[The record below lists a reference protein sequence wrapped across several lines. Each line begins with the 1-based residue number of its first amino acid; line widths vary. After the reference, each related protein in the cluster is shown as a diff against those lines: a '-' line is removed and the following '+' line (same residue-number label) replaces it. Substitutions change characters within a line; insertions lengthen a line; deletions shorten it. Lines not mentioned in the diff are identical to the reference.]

1 MRKERSISFKF
12 PYPYFSFSLSFSF
25 LRRKGRGKKKEKKN
39 KKEEREEGR
48 EKGRLVIQP
57 ETGGIT
63 SHQEDFRVLI
73 EVSFNHTALLGAIQL
88 QEIEPK
94 TV

>member
-1 MRKERSISFKF
+1 L
-12 PYPYFSFSLSFSF
+12 YFLTHFLIPVFISLSFSF
-25 LRRKGRGKKKEKKN
+25 LRKEGGGKKERKKN

-48 EKGRLVIQP
+48 EKERLVIQP
-57 ETGGIT
+57 TIGGIT